1 MRNSDVA
8 QTGLDS
14 EIAVGRAAP
23 RTTVPLR
30 MIISKGRGLVMGPE
44 LAVADGALW
53 LLAGDRGGVA
63 EDARLSALAQICYF
77 GRQRELHAMSKHR
90 QFPSSIQEIAL
101 NWTFAVMGERR
112 INRTYDEYMAIAARL
127 PPLKVLTFKINPFL
141 QHMNKCSGCNG
152 VLLPELCRFEAGHR
166 RIVYEFR
173 YPKRISYETV
183 RAALVLAG
191 MRQPSRRKN

>member
-77 GRQRELHAMSKHR
+77 GRHRELHAMSKH
-90 QFPSSIQEIAL
+90 PTSSDPNSADCAQL
-101 NWTFAVMGERR
+101 
-112 INRTYDEYMAIAARL
+112 D
-127 PPLKVLTFKINPFL
+127 
-141 QHMNKCSGCNG
+141 
-152 VLLPELCRFEAGHR
+152 LCGDGG
-166 RIVYEFR
+166 
-173 YPKRISYETV
+173 TTD
-183 RAALVLAG
+183 
-191 MRQPSRRKN
+191 QPNLR